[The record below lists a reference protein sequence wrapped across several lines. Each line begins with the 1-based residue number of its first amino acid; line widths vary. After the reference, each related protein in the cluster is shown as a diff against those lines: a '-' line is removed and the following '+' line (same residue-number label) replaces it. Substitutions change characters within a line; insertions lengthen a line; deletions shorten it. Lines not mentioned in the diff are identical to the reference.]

1 MKVRCPKDT
10 GQGVSVLT
18 LTPTRLTG
26 LTLTRGPL
34 IVTVLGLVGG
44 APGTLTRGRL
54 LLPSVLQPL
63 ACLFQ
68 NMAAARSCVPI
79 HEMSRA
85 HEMSRTLRPVWIRV
99 WSGLGWWRVYVCFYA
114 I

>member
-1 MKVRCPKDT
+1 M
-10 GQGVSVLT
+10 
-18 LTPTRLTG
+18 
-26 LTLTRGPL
+26 
-34 IVTVLGLVGG
+34 LGLVGG

-68 NMAAARSCVPI
+68 NMAAARSCVP
-79 HEMSRA
+79 RA
-85 HEMSRTLRPVWIRV
+85 NAGLDGRLLSKLASSPTDVTDVAHAPAGHCKGLDTGLVRP
-99 WSGLGWWRVYVCFYA
+99 GLAGGWWRVYDCFYA